1 MRDCELWV
9 LEFFKRERER
19 ERVAALFWTIS
30 PITKVIISKK
40 IGHLSAI
47 HSFQFFFF
55 FFDNHNGRG
64 EILAWFLKSK
74 TARESEKL
82 NWFLDFTGQV

>member
-1 MRDCELWV
+1 MVGKMRDCELWV
-9 LEFFKRERER
+9 LEFFKRERERER

-40 IGHLSAI
+40 KKGHLSAI
-47 HSFQFFFF
+47 HSFQFFFY
-55 FFDNHNGRG
+55 NHNGRG

-82 NWFLDFTGQV
+82 N